1 MDKIEYRAY
10 IKTRALLGITA
21 VDITNELKL
30 VHGDLAPEY
39 STVANWAALFK
50 AVRRLGRRSPLR
62 MTNYNV
68 YPVKHRARSASHR
81 R

>member
-1 MDKIEYRAY
+1 MDKIEFRAY

-39 STVANWAALFK
+39 RTVAKWSALFK
-50 AVRRLGRRSPLR
+50 AGREDLADDPAQDDQL
-62 MTNYNV
+62 
-68 YPVKHRARSASHR
+68 PRAPGQSSSSFD
-81 R
+81 